1 MFLLSTDELGVF
13 RLLIQVFRLVAF
25 VTKVFVTKVPAV
37 AVSLDVTTVAA
48 AVAQEERVN
57 LDLQTQRLLSV
68 TSRTVKVKAYITM
81 FVVVSTS

>member
-1 MFLLSTDELGVF
+1 MFLLSTDELVFVF
-13 RLLIQVFRLVAF
+13 RLLIQVLRLVAF

-57 LDLQTQRLLSV
+57 LHLQTQRLLSV
-68 TSRTVKVKAYITM
+68 TSSTVKVKA
-81 FVVVSTS
+81 